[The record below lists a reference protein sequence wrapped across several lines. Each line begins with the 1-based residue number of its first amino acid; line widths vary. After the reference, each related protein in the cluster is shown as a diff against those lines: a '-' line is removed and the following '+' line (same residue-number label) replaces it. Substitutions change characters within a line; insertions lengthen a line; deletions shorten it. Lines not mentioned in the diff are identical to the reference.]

1 MQGEGAHRSQHIF
14 GKNMNFNFGW
24 DKFDTEVRCYG
35 GRECNGLRM
44 LFLGPKGWLF
54 SLEQGTHW
62 CDFAENSCQFVLA
75 NGTVSYS
82 FLRETVHQSTEL
94 VFEGTD
100 IPKMDVRRQIP
111 PTVYEL
117 LCRRYKKQS
126 PPYDLKDRC
135 DPVIETFWLLQILK
149 ESIAK
154 GLVHMQADV
163 VLTPCKSLL
172 DHLELQ
178 PVSSLRD
185 RKALCKSLLLSPNL
199 HGNRGM
205 QDLYLA
211 QQEKTNVWWVPLFAF
226 PENAPSFVVQC
237 FPEDFRLVQ
246 VLPFAVIIE
255 NKEKEQF
262 SLFVVDTVEGA
273 VERIGQLKKFTDLLP
288 FLVQRTMQDLLQVK
302 GARGAEVNTGKLCSM
317 RAWSLQARDNNPAE
331 TVGDIEKLQ
340 LSLRQW
346 ALEDDFYEG
355 PDLRRLIRDCC
366 VSKSVIVQ

>member
-1 MQGEGAHRSQHIF
+1 M
-14 GKNMNFNFGW
+14 KFNFGEW
-24 DKFDTEVRCYG
+24 NKFDTEVLCYG
-35 GRECNGLRM
+35 GRECNGQPI
-44 LFLGPKGWLF
+44 LFLGPRGWLF
-54 SLEQGTHW
+54 SLEQGTRW
-62 CDFAENSCQFVLA
+62 GDFAENRCQFVLA
-75 NGTVSYS
+75 NGTASYS
-82 FLRETVHQSTEL
+82 ILQKNVHQSSEL
-94 VFEGTD
+94 VFAGTE
-100 IPKMDVRRQIP
+100 IPKIAVQGLVP
-111 PTVYEL
+111 PTVYKL
-117 LCRRYKKQS
+117 LCRRFMKQS
-126 PPYDLKDRC
+126 PPYALEDRC
-135 DPVIETFWLLQILK
+135 YPVIETFWTLQILK

-154 GLVHMQADV
+154 GLLHMQADV

-185 RKALCKSLLLSPNL
+185 RKALCKSLLSPNL

-205 QDLYLA
+205 QDFYLA

-288 FLVQRTMQDLLQVK
+288 FLVQRTMLDLLQVK
-302 GARGAEVNTGKLCSM
+302 GAKGAEVNTGKLCSM

-340 LSLRQW
+340 HSLRQW
-346 ALEDDFYEG
+346 ALEDEFYEG
-355 PDLRRLIRDCC
+355 PDLRCLIRDCC
-366 VSKSVIVQ
+366 VSKPVTVQQD